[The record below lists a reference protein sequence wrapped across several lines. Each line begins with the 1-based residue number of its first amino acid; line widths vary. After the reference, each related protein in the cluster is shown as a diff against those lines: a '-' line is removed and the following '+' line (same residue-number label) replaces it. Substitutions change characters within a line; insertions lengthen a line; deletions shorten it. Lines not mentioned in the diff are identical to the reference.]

1 LKTIT
6 LPEPQI
12 NTILERLHAGAY
24 MPEIAA
30 ELEVVPSTLRKIL
43 IRQAADR
50 YAAFA
55 NRPQPTKEQRERKK
69 WVKPPDHPKCASC
82 SLTKLANLTPRLRIF
97 LLRVFNCA
105 ISCLVGFPAP

>member
-1 LKTIT
+1 MKTIT

-12 NTILERLHAGAY
+12 NTILERLHGGAY

-55 NRPQPTKEQRERKK
+55 NRPPPPKELKYRKSAGRPTPETSIDPEA
-69 WVKPPDHPKCASC
+69 VAIFTGYMPTTTGS
-82 SLTKLANLTPRLRIF
+82 RLRWI
-97 LLRVFNCA
+97 L
-105 ISCLVGFPAP
+105 

>member
-43 IRQAADR
+43 LRQAADR

-55 NRPQPTKEQRERKK
+55 NRPAPTKEQRPRKPIGRPAPEIPIDAES
-69 WVKPPDHPKCASC
+69 VAVFTGYMPTTTGS
-82 SLTKLANLTPRLRIF
+82 RLRWI
-97 LLRVFNCA
+97 L
-105 ISCLVGFPAP
+105 